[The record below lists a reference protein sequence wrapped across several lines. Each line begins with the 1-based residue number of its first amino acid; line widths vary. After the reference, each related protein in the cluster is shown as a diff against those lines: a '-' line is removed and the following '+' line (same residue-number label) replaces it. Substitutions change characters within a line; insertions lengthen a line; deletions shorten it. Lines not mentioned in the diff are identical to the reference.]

1 MKNILIAAALLVG
14 IAACAPRVAVDK
26 AQNIDFT
33 KYRTFA
39 WMQSDVAGSKN
50 PVYYNQL
57 ATDQVEST
65 VNAELA
71 KKGLKETTRKPDL
84 LIGYHFFVEE
94 KTRTVA
100 NNNYG
105 AYPLYGPYYGWGRWG
120 YAGWGPAW
128 YGGNFGPSY
137 TQEKYEAG
145 TVVVD
150 MVDNRTKRLIWRGS
164 VQNAVGDP
172 TKISNKL
179 AREVER
185 IVEKFPQVSAA
196 VTVSNPRG

>member
-1 MKNILIAAALLVG
+1 MKNAFILLAFLVG
-14 IAACAPRVAVDK
+14 FSACAPRVAVDK
-26 AQNIDFT
+26 AQNIDFS

-39 WMQSDVAGSKN
+39 WMDSDVKGTKN

-57 ATDQVEST
+57 ASDQVEQT
-65 VNAELA
+65 VVSELA
-71 KKGLKETTRKPDL
+71 KKGLKETSRRPDL

-100 NNNYG
+100 NNTGGGPYG
-105 AYPLYGPYYGWGRWG
+105 FYGPYAGWGRWG
-120 YAGWGPAW
+120 YAGWGPGW
-128 YGGNFGPSY
+128 WGWNSFGPQY

-150 MVDNRTKRLIWRGS
+150 MVDNRTKRLVWRGA

-172 TKISNKL
+172 TRISQNL
-179 AREVER
+179 AKQVER
-185 IVEKFPQVSAA
+185 IVEQFPQV
-196 VTVSNPRG
+196 RG